1 MGWLGKV
8 IGGTLG
14 FAIGGPLGA
23 VAGAVFG
30 HTFDRTSEVNDV
42 GDSPR
47 TLTGEQAQ
55 FTFFVATFSML
66 AKLAKADGQVSKDEV
81 DSINRFM
88 LDDLNLTPQSRMV
101 AMNIFNTAINSPQ
114 SFHDFAIQF
123 YGQFHSQPQI
133 LAMMVDILLRVSIA
147 DGEMSASEEELIISA
162 IRIFNFSDEVY
173 QTLKSQY
180 VQAFDKYYAMG
191 PDGMPRVLDL
201 ENNRWL
207 DRETAQLFSGDVFFV
222 YGIYKN
228 WDMSI
233 DLPIYRDKTGW
244 DTDHSAIGNLEL
256 STKLSYPANHEAPQ
270 TKANHGRH

>member
-23 VAGAVFG
+23 VAGAAFG
-30 HTFDRTSEVNDV
+30 HAFDRTSEVNDV
-42 GDSPR
+42 GGSTG

-162 IRIFNFSDEVY
+162 VRIFNFSDEVY

-180 VQAFDKYYAMG
+180 VQAFDKYYAI
-191 PDGMPRVLDL
+191 LQSA
-201 ENNRWL
+201 EH
-207 DRETAQLFSGDVFFV
+207 
-222 YGIYKN
+222 
-228 WDMSI
+228 
-233 DLPIYRDKTGW
+233 
-244 DTDHSAIGNLEL
+244 DTDDHIRKQYR
-256 STKLSYPANHEAPQ
+256 KLAKEYHPDKIISKGLPEEFNQLAHEKFREIQEAYEII
-270 TKANHGRH
+270 KKERGIK